1 MYIVNNVI
9 KNVLISILK
18 FLAAFNIECDFAKV
32 VKVYSCFYV
41 YLVYLIVNI
50 KNLLF
55 INSELYEDVE

>member
-1 MYIVNNVI
+1 MYIINNVI

-32 VKVYSCFYV
+32 VKVYPVLCISCISYCQ
-41 YLVYLIVNI
+41 YQ
-50 KNLLF
+50 KPLF